1 MTYDDIFVNS
11 LMYIWFEQFVNFYS
25 TNGTMDPVQI
35 KDTIDLVREEYPHYK
50 PEDFKLFFKMA
61 KKGYFGQV
69 FGRIDGEVIMN
80 WMAKYD
86 IHRDTQAQ
94 NEAIKAADA
103 FRPRVQAKESIGLTW
118 DEYQKWKKNQKSNG
132 KSKRIK
138 GCPFGP
144 FGQDR

>member
-1 MTYDDIFVNS
+1 
-11 LMYIWFEQFVNFYS
+11 
-25 TNGTMDPVQI
+25 
-35 KDTIDLVREEYPHYK
+35 
-50 PEDFKLFFKMA
+50 
-61 KKGYFGQV
+61 
-69 FGRIDGEVIMN
+69 MN

-132 KSKRIK
+132 KSNGESKRIK
-138 GCPFGP
+138 GCPFGL